1 MARQTH
7 ILSKERDDL
16 SNRLAAASSKIVTL
30 VRSASQVMDPSDEV
44 FHTTTTTSARQVL
57 EMFTHTHMLCISVGN
72 VVIG

>member
-44 FHTTTTTSARQVL
+44 FHTTTSARQFL